1 MSDEKDKDVEYIT
14 LDELCSE
21 DPERDQAEKFLERYG
36 KSIHYRTRV
45 PLDTFLRAQK
55 RFMSGKKKN
64 TEGFFVFLL
73 RYLLLNPR
81 IENDQQARALLKAD
95 GRVMLEII
103 GEAVG
108 DVSDMQEAA
117 DDDAGES

>member
-1 MSDEKDKDVEYIT
+1 MSDEKGKGVEYIT
-14 LDELCSE
+14 LEELCSE

-36 KSIHYRTRV
+36 KSIRYRTRV
-45 PLDTFLRAQK
+45 PLDMFLRAQK
-55 RFMSGKKKN
+55 RYMSGKKKDS
-64 TEGFFVFLL
+64 EGFFVFLL

-81 IENDQQARALLKAD
+81 VENDQQARALLKAD

-108 DVSDMQEAA
+108 DVSDLEQEV
-117 DDDAGES
+117 DEEAGES